1 MPKSKKPETPRGT
14 DPHIKI
20 EELAARVTEMESYVA
35 SLTRDSYDAIIG
47 VDRDGTIRSWN
58 RGAWVI
64 FGWEPE
70 EIVGE
75 SYRRVFPPENDAEQ
89 DFAKIVGQGYQRMM
103 PPEIDAPGEFG
114 KMLKALEKRGY
125 ANDEEAV
132 RLTKDARRVLVSV
145 TRTALKNAAGE
156 FVGFSTIMRDI
167 TERKR
172 MEQQLIHGE
181 RMAAFG
187 ELAAI
192 LAHEIKNPLNSMVI
206 NLEVLKGHLAGID
219 AVPREKAEKYMRVLT
234 DEIQR
239 LNKVI
244 RGFLDFAKPVA
255 LSFGDT
261 SVNAVLKDLVDLVGP
276 QARKNE
282 VAVAL
287 SLDDALPAINGD
299 AMQLKQALLNLV
311 LNGLHAMTDGGTLSL
326 TTKTLPGRAVRAS
339 VTDTGGGIPEEH
351 LPKIFDLF
359 YTTKAE
365 GSGLGLPTVQ
375 RIVNSHG
382 GTIAVESVI
391 GRGTTFHL
399 TFPAS

>member
-1 MPKSKKPETPRGT
+1 MPKSKKPAEPRGT
-14 DPHIKI
+14 DPQIKL

-70 EIVGE
+70 EIVG
-75 SYRRVFPPENDAEQ
+75 
-89 DFAKIVGQGYQRMM
+89 KGYQLLM
-103 PPEIDAPGEFG
+103 PPEIDGPGEFG
-114 KMLKALEKRGY
+114 TMLRALEKRGY

-132 RLTKDARRVLVSV
+132 RLTKDGRRVLVSV

-156 FVGFSTIMRDI
+156 FVGFSTILRDI

-219 AVPREKAEKYMRVLT
+219 AAPREKAEKYMRVLT

-261 SVNAVLKDLVDLVGP
+261 SVNAVLKDLVDLIGP

-282 VAVAL
+282 VNVVL
-287 SLDDALPAINGD
+287 SLDEALPAINGD

-311 LNGLHAMTDGGTLSL
+311 LNGLHSMSGGGTLSL
-326 TTKTLPGRAVRAS
+326 VTKTLPGRAVRVS

-359 YTTKAE
+359 YTTKTE